1 MKTKHAQQW
10 SIFFAL
16 MLLFAISNCGGG
28 SSENESVESSNYKLE
43 IVDSLQF
50 NIFTP
55 RLRVVDVDVKTGN
68 LLVIQVSPT
77 KAMIFTSDMKLL
89 VEKEFLPSDPKGP
102 GGSLVSGAF
111 FGEGVAFLGKN
122 NVSIF
127 DGNLEFQKVLRPHY
141 ASQMLYGG
149 KKHIYQ
155 FTTEAGEPRL
165 VSFFGEPQTEFW
177 EGMQEFY
184 DEFNV
189 VDVVDPAQYT
199 DPRDTVFMPIG
210 ELTED
215 SRYRNGKAHMFLRP
229 IFDVKENM
237 LHYVLNGDTVLY
249 RRKLPEG
256 DIIESYTIPYDEFIL
271 FEGYTMGE
279 AGVDEQN
286 KPHDREGKVEEVY
299 HLDGFDLIVYHSGM
313 LLSQMMNYINSPDPI
328 KEIERID
335 FKKYLIIKDGK
346 RVNSDLKLNP
356 KIQSIQLAD
365 ENGFLYGSQNTSIL
379 DKEPEK
385 YTIYKLRIVPDE
397 N

>member
-1 MKTKHAQQW
+1 MKTKHALK
-10 SIFFAL
+10 IKVVLAL
-16 MLLFAISNCGGG
+16 LIAFVTYSCGG
-28 SSENESVESSNYKLE
+28 SSAQDESVESSNYKLE

-50 NIFTP
+50 DIITP
-55 RLRVVDVDVKTGN
+55 VLKIADVDPKTGN
-68 LLVIQVSPT
+68 ILVIQRRPS
-77 KAMIFTSDMKLL
+77 KAIIFNSELEVL

-102 GGSLVSGAF
+102 GGSLVSGTF
-111 FGEGVAFLGKN
+111 FGEGVAFLGQN

-229 IFDVKENM
+229 IFDVKGNA

-279 AGVDEQN
+279 AGVAEQN

-385 YTIYKLRIVPDE
+385 YTIYKMRIVEDE
-397 N
+397 K

>member
-1 MKTKHAQQW
+1 MKTKHALK
-10 SIFFAL
+10 IKVVLAL
-16 MLLFAISNCGGG
+16 LITFVTYSCGG
-28 SSENESVESSNYKLE
+28 SSAQDESVESSNYKLE

-50 NIFTP
+50 DIITP
-55 RLRVVDVDVKTGN
+55 VLKIADVDPKTGN
-68 LLVIQVSPT
+68 ILVIQRRPS
-77 KAMIFTSDMKLL
+77 KAIIFNSELEVL
-89 VEKEFLPSDPKGP
+89 VEKEFLPSDPRGP
-102 GGSLVSGAF
+102 GRSLVSSTF
-111 FGEGVAFLGKN
+111 FGEGVAFLGQN

-177 EGMQEFY
+177 EGMEEFY

-189 VDVVDPAQYT
+189 VDIVDPAQYT

-215 SRYRNGKAHMFLRP
+215 SRYRNGKTHMFLSP
-229 IFDVKENM
+229 IFDVKENT
-237 LHYVLNGDTVLY
+237 LHYVLNDDTVLY
-249 RRKLPEG
+249 RRQLPEG

-279 AGVDEQN
+279 AGVAEQN

-299 HLDGFDLIVYHSGM
+299 HVDGFDVIFYHSGM
-313 LLSQMMNYINSPDPI
+313 KLSQMMNYIDSPDPQ
-328 KEIERID
+328 KEFERID
-335 FKKYLIIKDGK
+335 YKKYLIIKDGK
-346 RVNSDLKLNP
+346 RVNLELKLNP

-365 ENGFLYGSQNTSIL
+365 ENGFLYGSQNTKIL